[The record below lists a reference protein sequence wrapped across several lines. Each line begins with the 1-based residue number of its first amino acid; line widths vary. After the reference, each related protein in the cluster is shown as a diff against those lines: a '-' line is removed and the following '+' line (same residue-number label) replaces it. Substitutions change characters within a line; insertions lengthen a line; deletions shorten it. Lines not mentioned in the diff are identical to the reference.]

1 VARLDQCKCYHTG
14 RGNYFSIQLVDASG
28 APVEYD
34 VFFTVSRS
42 SQKGV
47 LNVFVQSAYVRDAEH
62 MNRPRPNA
70 SRRPNL
76 QPIGFHVILFNTLMG
91 KAIKM
96 PK

>member
-1 VARLDQCKCYHTG
+1 MQVLSPGH
-14 RGNYFSIQLVDASG
+14 GNYFSIQLVDATG
-28 APVEYD
+28 ATVEYD

-47 LNVFVQSAYVRDAEH
+47 LNLFVQSAYVRDAEH
-62 MNRPRPNA
+62 MNRPHLNA

-76 QPIGFHVILFNTLMG
+76 KPIGFHVILFNTLIG
-91 KAIKM
+91 KAIKV